1 MSLNKVKIAIIGLG
15 RIARTHIDSIEHWPE
30 LCELTAVVDIKEDI
44 AKAYSEEFNVPYYT
58 SVEDCLADP
67 NVDAVVIC
75 LRHDLHEPVSVQAS
89 NAGKHVLVEKVM
101 ATSVEDGISM
111 VNAAKKNNKKL
122 MVAQSRRY
130 FQAFHVAKKQL
141 DKIGKVT
148 NSLYNFTCYFD
159 KEVAPPWWQSK
170 EATGGLAYPML
181 GSHAIDIT
189 LWMMDDREPV
199 SVLAQGTS
207 NNPDFEG
214 DDDLTIIIGFNDG
227 TQATCFLGINNSY
240 PIHEGN
246 IIGKKGTIKW
256 SQTGDHVGLIGTADT
271 DLYINGELIM
281 SGASEPHNFAIQM
294 KEFVD
299 SVIEDR
305 EPLTSG
311 EKIITQ
317 LKIIEAAQKSA
328 VEKRVIMLEDSLTP
342 VN

>member
-1 MSLNKVKIAIIGLG
+1 MSSTKVKIAIIGLG
-15 RIARTHIDSIEHWPE
+15 RIARTHIDAIQHWPE
-30 LCELTAVVDIKEDI
+30 RCELAAVVDIKEEL
-44 AKAYSEEFNVPYYT
+44 AKAYAEEFNVPYYT
-58 SVEDCLADP
+58 SVDEAFRDS
-67 NVDAVVIC
+67 NIDAVVIC
-75 LRHDLHEPVSVQAS
+75 LPHHLHEPVSVQAS

-101 ATSVEDGISM
+101 ATSVAEGLSM
-111 VNAAKKNNKKL
+111 VEAAKKNNKKL

-130 FQAFHVAKKQL
+130 FEAFHIAKKEL
-141 DKIGKVT
+141 PKIGKIT

-159 KEVAPPWWQSK
+159 KDIAPPWWQSK
-170 EATGGLAYPML
+170 KATGGLAYPML
-181 GSHAIDIT
+181 GSHAIDLT
-189 LWMMDDREPV
+189 LWMLDDREPV

-214 DDDLTIIIGFNDG
+214 DDDITIIIGFNDG
-227 TQATCFLGINNSY
+227 TQATCFLGINNRY

-246 IIGKKGTIKW
+246 LIGTEGTIKW

-271 DLYINGELIM
+271 DLYINGEKIY
-281 SGASEPHNFAIQM
+281 SGPSNPHNFAIQM

-299 SVIEDR
+299 SIIEDR

-328 VEKRVIMLEDSLTP
+328 AEKKLITLENTMTT
-342 VN
+342 V